1 MHEHLETW
9 AGAAKPPST
18 VVTLSWERVPRLAEE
33 FEQTAASLAR
43 AALTFYPALYTSA
56 ANRAQQPDEGS
67 MASGERDAQL
77 GAAASRMRGTS
88 SLAVERI
95 LECCREGRLPLLSE
109 LTSSER
115 VRQLSLALDPEQ
127 LVIELLVRSIEPSQP
142 GWLFAFGKGAE
153 WVARNSGARVVM
165 VVPDAFAHS
174 SELDGVTYGA
184 LAVARDRTKPG
195 TPSAPAKRGRGP
207 AANDND
213 AARSKTQ
220 SADRKPTT
228 QTREPEPDPGGSFT
242 QPAQS
247 IREGEAAAQ
256 AAREGSAPTVS
267 VGAVIGKPH
276 PGSDAEQRL
285 HAKLIADAELGS
297 LFRFNQLVKTR
308 HGTTPRVDLVWPDG
322 KLIIEIDGHADH
334 SRAGKFCHDRER
346 DYQLL
351 ISGYRVLRVPEMF
364 VLIDPQLTLERI
376 RTAVRYLKEDHG
388 L

>member
-9 AGAAKPPST
+9 AGAAKPSST
-18 VVTLSWERVPRLAEE
+18 VVTMSWERVPRLAEE
-33 FEQTAASLAR
+33 FDQAAASLAR

-56 ANRAQQPDEGS
+56 ANRERQPDGAPKTNSE
-67 MASGERDAQL
+67 ADAQL
-77 GAAASRMRGTS
+77 TAAASRMRGTS

-95 LECCREGRLPLLSE
+95 LESCRHGRLPLLTE
-109 LTSSER
+109 LTSAER
-115 VRQLSLALDPEQ
+115 VCQLSLALDPEQ
-127 LVIELLVRSIEPSQP
+127 LVIELLVRSVEPPQP

-165 VVPDAFAHS
+165 VIPDVFANS
-174 SELDGVTYGA
+174 TELDGVTYGA
-184 LAVARDRTKPG
+184 LAAKRDRTKQG
-195 TPSAPAKRGRGP
+195 AQVAPTKRSRGQ

-213 AARSKTQ
+213 VDRRDQPSKRKTTAQTQ
-220 SADRKPTT
+220 ELGT
-228 QTREPEPDPGGSFT
+228 DPNGSFT

-247 IREGEAAAQ
+247 IRENEAAAR
-256 AAREGSAPTVS
+256 ADADGSSPAVS
-267 VGAVIGKPH
+267 VAAVIGRPH

-285 HAKLIADAELGS
+285 HAKLIGDAELGP
-297 LFRFNQLVKTR
+297 LFRFNQLIKTR

-322 KLIIEIDGHADH
+322 KLVIEIDGHADH

-351 ISGYRVLRVPEMF
+351 ITGYRVLRVPEMF
-364 VLIDPQLTLERI
+364 VLMDLQLTLERI
-376 RTAVRYLKEDHG
+376 RTAVRFLKEDHG

>member
-1 MHEHLETW
+1 
-9 AGAAKPPST
+9 
-18 VVTLSWERVPRLAEE
+18 LADE
-33 FEQTAASLAR
+33 FDQAAASLAR
-43 AALTFYPALYTSA
+43 AALTLYPVLYTSA
-56 ANRAQQPDEGS
+56 ANREQQPDHGLG
-67 MASGERDAQL
+67 ASEDAQL
-77 GAAASRMRGTS
+77 RATASRMRGTS

-95 LECCREGRLPLLSE
+95 LASCREGRLPLLTE
-109 LTSSER
+109 LTSAER

-127 LVIELLVRSIEPSQP
+127 LVIELLVRSIEPP
-142 GWLFAFGKGAE
+142 PAGWLFAFGKGAE

-165 VVPDAFAHS
+165 VVPDVFAQA
-174 SELDGVTYGA
+174 SELDSVTYGA
-184 LAVARDRTKPG
+184 LAVARDRTKQ
-195 TPSAPAKRGRGP
+195 SAKHGSAKRGRRQ
-207 AANDND
+207 AANDNETGRD
-213 AARSKTQ
+213 AEAV
-220 SADRKPTT
+220 DRKAT
-228 QTREPEPDPGGSFT
+228 TRETGADGSFT

-247 IREGEAAAQ
+247 IREDAAAAQ
-256 AAREGSAPTVS
+256 ADRDASSPAVS

-351 ISGYRVLRVPEMF
+351 ITGYRVLRVPEMF
-364 VLIDPQLTLERI
+364 VLMDPQLTLERI
-376 RTAVRYLKEDHG
+376 RTAVHYLKEDHE